1 MKHPFSMKNMMSHCA
16 SSVNACFAAAIC
28 LIMMGAISVVSI
40 ILLLGVVFF
49 SLIIIVLPLLLRNKS
64 RKCTMVVSNA

>member
-1 MKHPFSMKNMMSHCA
+1 MKQPFSMKNMMSHCA
-16 SSVNACFAAAIC
+16 SSMNACFAAAIC

>member
-1 MKHPFSMKNMMSHCA
+1 MKQPFSMKNMMSHCA

>member
-1 MKHPFSMKNMMSHCA
+1 MTQPFSMKNMMSHCA

>member
-1 MKHPFSMKNMMSHCA
+1 MKQPFSMKNMMSHCA

-28 LIMMGAISVVSI
+28 LIMMGTISVVSI

>member
-1 MKHPFSMKNMMSHCA
+1 MKQSFSMKNMMSHCA

>member
-1 MKHPFSMKNMMSHCA
+1 MKQPFSMKNMMSHCA

-40 ILLLGVVFF
+40 ILFLGVVFF
-49 SLIIIVLPLLLRNKS
+49 SLIIIVLPPVAQQKS
-64 RKCTMVVSNA
+64 KVHDGCQ

>member
-1 MKHPFSMKNMMSHCA
+1 MKQPFSMKNMMSHCA
-16 SSVNACFAAAIC
+16 SSVNACFATAIC

>member
-1 MKHPFSMKNMMSHCA
+1 MKQPFSMKNMMSHCA

-28 LIMMGAISVVSI
+28 LIMMGAISMVSI

>member
-1 MKHPFSMKNMMSHCA
+1 MKQPFSMKNMMSHCA

-40 ILLLGVVFF
+40 ILLLGGVFF

>member
-1 MKHPFSMKNMMSHCA
+1 MKQPFSMKNMMSHCA

-40 ILLLGVVFF
+40 ILFLGVVFF

>member
-1 MKHPFSMKNMMSHCA
+1 MKQPCSMKNMMSHCA